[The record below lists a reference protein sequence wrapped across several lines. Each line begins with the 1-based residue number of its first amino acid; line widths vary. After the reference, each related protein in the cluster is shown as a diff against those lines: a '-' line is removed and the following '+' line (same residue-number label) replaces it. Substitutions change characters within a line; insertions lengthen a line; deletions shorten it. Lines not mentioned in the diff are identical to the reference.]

1 LYDLWEKNRVSLK
14 SIPPTNPNFDKE
26 RKDNMSVGMV
36 LEGGGLRGLYTVGVL
51 DIFMDN
57 NIKVDG
63 IIGVSAGALFG
74 VNYPSGQRGRGLRY
88 NIKYA
93 KDPRYMSFR
102 SLIKTGNIVN
112 KEFAYYEVPF
122 KHDVFDEETF
132 EKSGVD
138 FYAVVTNVETGKPEY
153 IRIDNLRKQ
162 MEVFRA
168 TSSMPLVSKIVECD
182 GKKYLDGGCADSIP
196 VRKCMEMGY
205 DKIVVVLTRPL
216 DYRKKK
222 ENGTLNAIWYRK
234 YPEFVKTLNNR
245 PNDYNSTVEEIIELE
260 KQGKIFVIRPSMT
273 VPIKRI
279 EHDPEVMQR
288 MYDLGVEDSKKQ
300 MEALKKYL
308 EG

>member
-1 LYDLWEKNRVSLK
+1 MKLKKILCSAIVGCMPAGWNRRLK
-14 SIPPTNPNFDKE
+14 
-26 RKDNMSVGMV
+26 MSVGLV
-36 LEGGGLRGLYTVGVL
+36 LEGGGLRGLYSVGVL

-57 NIKVDG
+57 DIKVDG

-74 VNYPSGQRGRGLRY
+74 VNYPSKQRGRGLRY
-88 NIKYA
+88 NLRFA

-102 SLIKTGNIVN
+102 SLIKTGNIVG

-122 KHDVFDEETF
+122 KLDVFDEETF

-153 IRIDNLRKQ
+153 IKVDNLREQ

-168 TSSMPLVSKIVECD
+168 TSSMPIVSKIVEVD
-182 GKKYLDGGCADSIP
+182 GKKYLDGGCSDSIP
-196 VRKCMEMGY
+196 VKKCLEMGY
-205 DKIVVVLTRPL
+205 DKVVVVLTRPL
-216 DYRKKK
+216 DYRKKD
-222 ENGTLNAIWYRK
+222 ENGALNALWYRK

-245 PNDYNSTVEEIIELE
+245 PKDYNNTVEEIIELE

-279 EHDPEVMQR
+279 EHDPVVMQR

-300 MEALKKYL
+300 MEALKEYL

>member
-1 LYDLWEKNRVSLK
+1 
-14 SIPPTNPNFDKE
+14 
-26 RKDNMSVGMV
+26 MSVGLV

-57 NIKVDG
+57 DIRVDG

-74 VNYPSGQRGRGLRY
+74 VNYPSKQRGRGLRY
-88 NIKYA
+88 NLRFA

-102 SLIKTGNIVN
+102 SLIKTGNIVG

-122 KHDVFDEETF
+122 KLDVFDEEAF

-153 IRIDNLRKQ
+153 IKVDNLREQ

-168 TSSMPLVSKIVECD
+168 TSSMPIVSKIVEVD
-182 GKKYLDGGCADSIP
+182 GKKYLDGGCSDSIP
-196 VRKCMEMGY
+196 VKKCLEMGY
-205 DKIVVVLTRPL
+205 DKVVVVLTRPL
-216 DYRKKK
+216 EYRKKS
-222 ENGTLNAIWYRK
+222 ENGRLNAFLYRK

-245 PNDYNSTVEEIIELE
+245 PNDYNKTVEEIIELE

-279 EHDPEVMQR
+279 EHDPVVMQR

-300 MEALKKYL
+300 MEALKTYL
-308 EG
+308 GE

>member
-1 LYDLWEKNRVSLK
+1 
-14 SIPPTNPNFDKE
+14 
-26 RKDNMSVGMV
+26 MSVGLV
-36 LEGGGLRGLYTVGVL
+36 LEGGGLRGLYSVGVL

-57 NIKVDG
+57 DIKVDG

-74 VNYPSGQRGRGLRY
+74 VNYPSKQRGRGLRY
-88 NIKYA
+88 NLRFA

-102 SLIKTGNIVN
+102 SLIKTGNIVG

-122 KHDVFDEETF
+122 KLDVFDEETF

-153 IRIDNLRKQ
+153 IKVDNLREQ

-168 TSSMPLVSKIVECD
+168 TSSMPIVSKIVEVD
-182 GKKYLDGGCADSIP
+182 GKKYLDGGCSDSIP
-196 VRKCMEMGY
+196 VKKCLEMGY
-205 DKIVVVLTRPL
+205 DKVVVVLTRPL
-216 DYRKKK
+216 DYRKKD
-222 ENGTLNAIWYRK
+222 ENGALNALWYRK

-245 PNDYNSTVEEIIELE
+245 PKDYNNTVEEIIELE

-279 EHDPEVMQR
+279 EHDPVVMQR

-300 MEALKKYL
+300 MEALKEYL

>member
-1 LYDLWEKNRVSLK
+1 
-14 SIPPTNPNFDKE
+14 
-26 RKDNMSVGMV
+26 MSVGLV

-57 NIKVDG
+57 DIKVDG

-74 VNYPSGQRGRGLRY
+74 VNYPSKQRGRGLRY
-88 NIKYA
+88 NLRFA

-102 SLIKTGNIVN
+102 SLIKTGNIVG

-122 KHDVFDEETF
+122 KLDVFDEETF

-153 IRIDNLRKQ
+153 IKVDNLREQ

-168 TSSMPLVSKIVECD
+168 TSSMPIVSKIVEVD
-182 GKKYLDGGCADSIP
+182 GKKYLDGGCSDSIP
-196 VRKCMEMGY
+196 VKKCLEMGY
-205 DKIVVVLTRPL
+205 DKVVVVLTRPL
-216 DYRKKK
+216 DYRKKD
-222 ENGTLNAIWYRK
+222 ENGALNALWYRK

-245 PNDYNSTVEEIIELE
+245 PKDYNNTVEEIIELE

-279 EHDPEVMQR
+279 EHDPVVMQR

-300 MEALKKYL
+300 MEALKEYL

>member
-1 LYDLWEKNRVSLK
+1 
-14 SIPPTNPNFDKE
+14 
-26 RKDNMSVGMV
+26 MV

-51 DIFMDN
+51 DIFLDN
-57 NIKVDG
+57 DIKVDG
-63 IIGVSAGALFG
+63 ILGVSAGALFG
-74 VNYPSGQRGRGLRY
+74 VNYPSRQRERGLRY
-88 NIKYA
+88 NLKYA

-122 KHDVFDEETF
+122 KHDIFDEETF
-132 EKSGVD
+132 EKSGID

-153 IRIDNLRKQ
+153 IKIDNLREQ

-168 TSSMPLVSKIVECD
+168 TSSMPLVSKIVEVD

-205 DKIVVVLTRPL
+205 DKTVVVLTRPME
-216 DYRKKK
+216 YRKKK
-222 ENGTLNAIWYRK
+222 ENGWLNALWYRK

-245 PNDYNSTVEEIIELE
+245 PDDYNRAVEDIIELE
-260 KQGKIFVIRPSMT
+260 KQGKIFVIRPSAT

-279 EHDPEVMQR
+279 EHDPEVMKR
-288 MYDLGVEDSKKQ
+288 MYDLGVEDAKKQ
-300 MEALKKYL
+300 IEGLKEYL
-308 EG
+308 GA

>member
-1 LYDLWEKNRVSLK
+1 
-14 SIPPTNPNFDKE
+14 
-26 RKDNMSVGMV
+26 MSVGLV

-57 NIKVDG
+57 DIKVDG
-63 IIGVSAGALFG
+63 IIGVFAGALFG
-74 VNYPSGQRGRGLRY
+74 VNYPSKQRGRGLRY

-168 TSSMPLVSKIVECD
+168 TSSMPLVSRIVEYN
-182 GKKYLDGGCADSIP
+182 GKKYLDGGCSDSIP
-196 VRKCMEMGY
+196 VKKCIDMGY
-205 DKIVVVLTRPL
+205 DKVVVVLTRPL
-216 DYRKKK
+216 DYRKKN
-222 ENGTLNAIWYRK
+222 ENGALNALWYRR
-234 YPEFVKTLNNR
+234 YPEFVRTLNNR
-245 PNDYNSTVEEIIELE
+245 PDDYNNTVEEIIELE
-260 KQGKIFVIRPSMT
+260 KQGRIFVIRPSIT

-279 EHDPEVMQR
+279 EHDPAVMQR

-308 EG
+308 KE

>member
-1 LYDLWEKNRVSLK
+1 
-14 SIPPTNPNFDKE
+14 
-26 RKDNMSVGMV
+26 MSVGLV

-57 NIKVDG
+57 DIKVDG

-74 VNYPSGQRGRGLRY
+74 VNYPSKQRGRGLRY
-88 NIKYA
+88 NLRFA

-102 SLIKTGNIVN
+102 SLIKTGNIVG

-122 KHDVFDEETF
+122 KLDVFDEETF

-153 IRIDNLRKQ
+153 IKVDNLREQ

-168 TSSMPLVSKIVECD
+168 TSSMPIVSKIVEVD
-182 GKKYLDGGCADSIP
+182 GKKYLDGGCSDSIP
-196 VRKCMEMGY
+196 VKKCIEMGY
-205 DKIVVVLTRPL
+205 DKVVVVLTRPL
-216 DYRKKK
+216 DYRKKD
-222 ENGTLNAIWYRK
+222 ENGALNALWYRK

-245 PNDYNSTVEEIIELE
+245 PKDYNNTVEEIIELE

-279 EHDPEVMQR
+279 EHDPVVMQR

-300 MEALKKYL
+300 IEALKEYL

>member
-1 LYDLWEKNRVSLK
+1 MPAGWNRRLK
-14 SIPPTNPNFDKE
+14 
-26 RKDNMSVGMV
+26 MSVGLV
-36 LEGGGLRGLYTVGVL
+36 LEGGGLRGLYSVGVL

-57 NIKVDG
+57 DIKVDG

-74 VNYPSGQRGRGLRY
+74 VNYPSKQRGRGLRY
-88 NIKYA
+88 NLRFA

-102 SLIKTGNIVN
+102 SLIKTGNIVG

-122 KHDVFDEETF
+122 KLDVFDEETF

-153 IRIDNLRKQ
+153 IKVDNLREQ

-168 TSSMPLVSKIVECD
+168 TSSMPIVSKIVEVD
-182 GKKYLDGGCADSIP
+182 GKKYLDGGCSDSIP
-196 VRKCMEMGY
+196 VKKCIEMGY
-205 DKIVVVLTRPL
+205 DKVVVVLTRPL
-216 DYRKKK
+216 DYRKKD
-222 ENGTLNAIWYRK
+222 ENGALNALWYRK

-245 PNDYNSTVEEIIELE
+245 PKDYNNTVEEIIELE

-279 EHDPEVMQR
+279 EHDPVVMQR

-300 MEALKKYL
+300 MKALKTYL
-308 EG
+308 GG

>member
-1 LYDLWEKNRVSLK
+1 
-14 SIPPTNPNFDKE
+14 
-26 RKDNMSVGMV
+26 MSVGLV
-36 LEGGGLRGLYTVGVL
+36 LEGGGLRGLYSVGVL

-57 NIKVDG
+57 DIRVDG

-74 VNYPSGQRGRGLRY
+74 VNYPSKQRGRGLRY
-88 NIKYA
+88 NLKYA

-102 SLIKTGNIVN
+102 SLIKTGNIVG

-122 KHDVFDEETF
+122 KLDVFDEETF

-153 IRIDNLRKQ
+153 IKVDNLREQ

-168 TSSMPLVSKIVECD
+168 TSSMPIVSKIVEVD
-182 GKKYLDGGCADSIP
+182 GKKYLDGGCSDSIP
-196 VRKCMEMGY
+196 VKKCIEMGY
-205 DKIVVVLTRPL
+205 DKVVVVLTRPL
-216 DYRKKK
+216 DYRKKD
-222 ENGTLNAIWYRK
+222 ENGALNALWYRK

-245 PNDYNSTVEEIIELE
+245 PKDYNNTVEEIIELE

-279 EHDPEVMQR
+279 EHDPVVMQR

-300 MEALKKYL
+300 IEALKTYL

>member
-1 LYDLWEKNRVSLK
+1 
-14 SIPPTNPNFDKE
+14 
-26 RKDNMSVGMV
+26 MSVGLV

-57 NIKVDG
+57 DIKVDG

-74 VNYPSGQRGRGLRY
+74 VNYPSKQRGRGLRY
-88 NIKYA
+88 NLKYA

-102 SLIKTGNIVN
+102 SLLKTGNIVN
-112 KEFAYYEVPF
+112 KEFAYYDVPF
-122 KHDVFDEETF
+122 KYDVFDEETF
-132 EKSGVD
+132 ENSGVD

-153 IRIDNLRKQ
+153 IKIDNLKKQ

-168 TSSMPLVSKIVECD
+168 TSSMPLVSKIVEVD

-205 DKIVVVLTRPL
+205 DKTIVVLTRPIE
-216 DYRKKK
+216 YRKKK
-222 ENGTLNAIWYRK
+222 ENGKLNALWYRK

-245 PNDYNSTVEEIIELE
+245 PEDYNSTVEEIIELE
-260 KQGKIFVIRPSMT
+260 KQGKIFVIRPSET
-273 VPIKRI
+273 VHIKRI

-288 MYDLGVEDSKKQ
+288 MYDLGVSDMKKQ
-300 MEALKKYL
+300 VEELKKYL
-308 EG
+308 EA

>member
-1 LYDLWEKNRVSLK
+1 
-14 SIPPTNPNFDKE
+14 
-26 RKDNMSVGMV
+26 MSVGLV

-57 NIKVDG
+57 DIKVDG

-74 VNYPSGQRGRGLRY
+74 VNYPSKQRGRGLRY
-88 NIKYA
+88 NLRFA

-102 SLIKTGNIVN
+102 SLIKTGNIVG

-122 KHDVFDEETF
+122 KLDVFDEETF

-153 IRIDNLRKQ
+153 IKVDNLREQ

-168 TSSMPLVSKIVECD
+168 TSSMPIVSKIVEVD
-182 GKKYLDGGCADSIP
+182 GKKYLDGGCSDSIP
-196 VRKCMEMGY
+196 VKKCLEMGY
-205 DKIVVVLTRPL
+205 DKVVVVLTRPL
-216 DYRKKK
+216 DYRKKD
-222 ENGTLNAIWYRK
+222 ENGALNALWYRK

-245 PNDYNSTVEEIIELE
+245 PKDYNNTVEEIIELE

-279 EHDPEVMQR
+279 EHDPVVMQR

-300 MEALKKYL
+300 IEALKEYL

>member
-1 LYDLWEKNRVSLK
+1 
-14 SIPPTNPNFDKE
+14 
-26 RKDNMSVGMV
+26 MSVGLV
-36 LEGGGLRGLYTVGVL
+36 LEGGGLRGLYSVGVL

-57 NIKVDG
+57 DIRVDG

-74 VNYPSGQRGRGLRY
+74 VNYPSKQRGRGLRY
-88 NIKYA
+88 NLKYA

-102 SLIKTGNIVN
+102 SLIKTGNIVG

-122 KHDVFDEETF
+122 KLDVFDEETF

-153 IRIDNLRKQ
+153 IKVDNLREQ

-168 TSSMPLVSKIVECD
+168 TSSMPIVSKIVEVD
-182 GKKYLDGGCADSIP
+182 GKKYLDGGCSDSIP
-196 VRKCMEMGY
+196 VKKCIEMGY
-205 DKIVVVLTRPL
+205 DKVVVVLTRPL
-216 DYRKKK
+216 DYRKKD
-222 ENGTLNAIWYRK
+222 ENGALNALWYRK

-245 PNDYNSTVEEIIELE
+245 PKDYNNTVEEIIELE

-279 EHDPEVMQR
+279 EHDPVVMQR

-300 MEALKKYL
+300 MEALKTYL

>member
-1 LYDLWEKNRVSLK
+1 MPAGWNRRLK
-14 SIPPTNPNFDKE
+14 
-26 RKDNMSVGMV
+26 MSVGLV
-36 LEGGGLRGLYTVGVL
+36 LEGGGLRGLYSVGVL

-57 NIKVDG
+57 DIKVDG

-74 VNYPSGQRGRGLRY
+74 VNYPSKQRGRGLRY
-88 NIKYA
+88 NLRFA

-102 SLIKTGNIVN
+102 SLIKTGNIVG

-122 KHDVFDEETF
+122 KLDVFDEETF

-153 IRIDNLRKQ
+153 IKVDNLREQ

-168 TSSMPLVSKIVECD
+168 TSSMPIVSKIVEVD
-182 GKKYLDGGCADSIP
+182 GKKYLDGGCSDSIP
-196 VRKCMEMGY
+196 VKKCLEMGY
-205 DKIVVVLTRPL
+205 DKVVVVLTRPL
-216 DYRKKK
+216 DYRKKD
-222 ENGTLNAIWYRK
+222 ENGALNALWYRK

-245 PNDYNSTVEEIIELE
+245 PKDYNNTVEEIIELE

-279 EHDPEVMQR
+279 EHDPVVMQR

-300 MEALKKYL
+300 MEALKEYL

>member
-1 LYDLWEKNRVSLK
+1 
-14 SIPPTNPNFDKE
+14 
-26 RKDNMSVGMV
+26 MSVGLV

-57 NIKVDG
+57 DIRVDG

-74 VNYPSGQRGRGLRY
+74 VNYPSKQRGRGLRY
-88 NIKYA
+88 NLKYA

-102 SLIKTGNIVN
+102 SLIKTGNIVG

-122 KHDVFDEETF
+122 KLDVFDEETF

-153 IRIDNLRKQ
+153 IKVDNLREQ

-168 TSSMPLVSKIVECD
+168 TSSMPIVSKIVEVD
-182 GKKYLDGGCADSIP
+182 GKKYLDGGCSDSIP
-196 VRKCMEMGY
+196 VKKCIEMGY
-205 DKIVVVLTRPL
+205 DKVVVVLTRPL
-216 DYRKKK
+216 DYRKKD
-222 ENGTLNAIWYRK
+222 ENGALNALWYRK

-245 PNDYNSTVEEIIELE
+245 PNDYNKTVEEIIELE
-260 KQGKIFVIRPSMT
+260 KQGKIFVIRPSET

-279 EHDPEVMQR
+279 EHDPVVMQK

-300 MEALKKYL
+300 IEALKEYL
-308 EG
+308 AG

>member
-1 LYDLWEKNRVSLK
+1 MPAGWNRRLK
-14 SIPPTNPNFDKE
+14 
-26 RKDNMSVGMV
+26 MSVGLV
-36 LEGGGLRGLYTVGVL
+36 LEGGGLRGLYSVGVL

-57 NIKVDG
+57 DIKVDG

-74 VNYPSGQRGRGLRY
+74 VNYPSKQRGRGLRY
-88 NIKYA
+88 NLRFA

-102 SLIKTGNIVN
+102 SLIKTGNIVG

-122 KHDVFDEETF
+122 KLDVFDEETF

-153 IRIDNLRKQ
+153 IKVDNLREQ

-168 TSSMPLVSKIVECD
+168 TSSMPIVSKIVEVD
-182 GKKYLDGGCADSIP
+182 GKKYLDGGCSDSIP
-196 VRKCMEMGY
+196 VKKCLEMGY
-205 DKIVVVLTRPL
+205 DKVVVVLTRPL
-216 DYRKKK
+216 DYRKKD
-222 ENGTLNAIWYRK
+222 ENGALNALWYRK

-245 PNDYNSTVEEIIELE
+245 PKDYNNTVEEIIELE

-279 EHDPEVMQR
+279 EHDPVVMQR

-300 MEALKKYL
+300 IEALKEYL

>member
-1 LYDLWEKNRVSLK
+1 
-14 SIPPTNPNFDKE
+14 
-26 RKDNMSVGMV
+26 MSVGLV
-36 LEGGGLRGLYTVGVL
+36 LEGGGLRGLYSVGVL

-57 NIKVDG
+57 DIKVDG

-74 VNYPSGQRGRGLRY
+74 VNYPSKQRGRGLRY
-88 NIKYA
+88 NLRFA

-102 SLIKTGNIVN
+102 SLIKTGNIVG

-122 KHDVFDEETF
+122 KLDVFDEETF

-153 IRIDNLRKQ
+153 IKVDNLREQ

-168 TSSMPLVSKIVECD
+168 TSSMPIVSKIVEVD
-182 GKKYLDGGCADSIP
+182 GKKYLDGGCSDSIP
-196 VRKCMEMGY
+196 VKKCLEMGY
-205 DKIVVVLTRPL
+205 DKVVVVLTRPL
-216 DYRKKK
+216 DYRKKD
-222 ENGTLNAIWYRK
+222 ENGALNALWYRK

-245 PNDYNSTVEEIIELE
+245 PKDYNNTVEEIIELE

-279 EHDPEVMQR
+279 EHDPVVMQR

-300 MEALKKYL
+300 IEALKEYL

>member
-1 LYDLWEKNRVSLK
+1 MPAGWNRRLK
-14 SIPPTNPNFDKE
+14 
-26 RKDNMSVGMV
+26 MSVGLV

-57 NIKVDG
+57 DIKVDG

-74 VNYPSGQRGRGLRY
+74 VNYPSKQRGRGLRY
-88 NIKYA
+88 NLRFA

-102 SLIKTGNIVN
+102 SLIKTGNIVG

-122 KHDVFDEETF
+122 KLDVFDEETF

-153 IRIDNLRKQ
+153 IKVDNLREQ

-168 TSSMPLVSKIVECD
+168 TSSMPIVSKIVEVD
-182 GKKYLDGGCADSIP
+182 GKKYLDGGCSDSIP
-196 VRKCMEMGY
+196 VKKCLEMGY
-205 DKIVVVLTRPL
+205 DKVVVVLTRPL
-216 DYRKKK
+216 DYRKKD
-222 ENGTLNAIWYRK
+222 ENGALNALWYRK

-245 PNDYNSTVEEIIELE
+245 PKDYNNTVEEIIELE

-279 EHDPEVMQR
+279 EHDPVVMQR

-300 MEALKKYL
+300 IEALKEYL